1 MRGLFSIPSHMSQF
15 VLARAVKAADPT
27 VDADAWAQRLDDA
40 IYHEC
45 VEVQQGSETLYRRK
59 VRSIAFN
66 LRNVKRNPR
75 WAREVLSG
83 KIPVEKAVWQTHREM
98 FPEAY
103 YDADQ
108 ACYEREQ
115 RSHTKDDTRTD
126 AGQPCGKCH
135 SRNTTYTL
143 MQTRRA
149 DEGSTE
155 YWYCRDCGKRWKG
168 GG

>member
-1 MRGLFSIPSHMSQF
+1 MSE
-15 VLARAVKAADPT
+15 VLVLERAVKTADPT
-27 VDADAWAQRLDDA
+27 VDASVWAQRLDNA
-40 IYHEC
+40 IRQEC
-45 VEVQQGSETLYRRK
+45 IQVQGGSTANYRRK

-66 LRNVKRNPR
+66 LQNVRRNPHWVR
-75 WAREVLSG
+75 DVLSG
-83 KIPVEKAVWQTHREM
+83 KIALEVAVRQSPREI
-98 FPEAY
+98 FPEGY

-108 ACYEREQ
+108 ACYERDQ
-115 RSHTKDDTRTD
+115 RGRPKNEPRTD

-155 YWYCRDCGKRWKG
+155 YWFCRDCGKRWKSG
-168 GG
+168 G